1 MADRSHEVALLEGE
15 IMSSSV
21 VAAAAAAA
29 STPVLLEV
37 GFECCDGEKIIEA
50 GTLSSEDWKGL
61 VAEVENLR
69 IGLIFRVHK
78 ELLVKQST
86 YFRSIFSNFREAGYE
101 RITVKWDTP
110 TIFMLLQ
117 CMHGFNLSLS
127 SSMVAPLLQGAVF
140 FGVESAISA
149 CEDWVASMFHTG
161 SNQSNDNILVCL
173 PSIWTTASDTGV
185 TSIMEHCAKGLAIN
199 FAEAV
204 LWEGFVDI
212 PFLLLWACVDH
223 PELTVHSEM
232 QLCNALLR
240 WYENQTEELRLAEL
254 TKHLREGY
262 TSIFKK
268 IQLSLLPIEFIL
280 GRLVPKY
287 PLEIFE
293 VGTMGE
299 ESLSG
304 ANILEYCF
312 ASILKSPLEFL
323 QKSWVGKPAI
333 RLTRHSQEV
342 DLSGCQQVTGPL
354 LFWSSAVCNLELSK
368 PSRMSN
374 PLFPHKP
381 LWPDIPCFENLK
393 TFTLSQCW
401 RIQEEDLCEWLAA
414 ACPKLLILRLQDCP
428 QLAIS
433 IYISL
438 SACCPLLEVLD
449 LSVTEEIVEMEGAVT
464 VQKSQVLVVYPVT
477 HGSYNKSDGLQNLKE
492 LSLRGRSELSDA
504 MFNSLGHKCP
514 ALQAV
519 DISGCSQLTDSG
531 IATFLNLYPNCFKDF
546 RAAGTSFGP
555 ASSRALLHAVPV
567 DVASISKNH
576 ALQTLDLD
584 KCFGLEEKHL
594 IQLLKYQPFLAYLS
608 MAYTC
613 VSDTAL
619 FAFSGTDLLHLN
631 LRETQVSRRAVT
643 HIMAKNSRLKV
654 LNTRGCTQMATNN
667 LELQCDGKS
676 FQLEEVIMGW
686 GLSDSSFKSMGLG
699 SCRLQSLT
707 VGVGGTVSNTTLR
720 SLSHI
725 SSTFKHISLCFQVIS
740 DEGMMS
746 MLQELKGLHTLEL
759 RHCLGQISRE
769 SIRMFKGGCGLNLTC
784 LRLERVTP
792 WMEDS
797 DVLLLSSTC
806 PGLCHLSFVGCQC
819 LTSDSLR
826 IIASKWHGLYEL
838 KLEDCYQITMD
849 GASCLLLGCQ
859 ALQVLHLRHTG
870 KGLPASFIQDSSMH
884 LPLLQK
890 LALDTCDSVEKLFNK
905 PTNTR
910 YSALRVVQIARCH
923 QPSLFC
929 SPSTRANH
937 HYFGQCHKDTI
948 VLEWNTCRLK
958 GRFVN
963 ERLCFS

>member
-1 MADRSHEVALLEGE
+1 MADRSHEVASLEGE

-21 VAAAAAAA
+21 AAAAA

-37 GFECCDGEKIIEA
+37 GFGCCDGEKIVEA

-69 IGLIFRVHK
+69 IGLIFRVNK

-101 RITVKWDTP
+101 RIMVKWDTP

-161 SNQSNDNILVCL
+161 SNQSNDNTLVCL

-254 TKHLREGY
+254 TKHLCEGY

-268 IQLSLLPIEFIL
+268 
-280 GRLVPKY
+280 
-287 PLEIFE
+287 
-293 VGTMGE
+293 
-299 ESLSG
+299 
-304 ANILEYCF
+304 
-312 ASILKSPLEFL
+312 
-323 QKSWVGKPAI
+323 KSWVGKPAI

-354 LFWSSAVCNLELSK
+354 LFWSSAACNLLSK
-368 PSRMSN
+368 PSRKSN

-393 TFTLSQCW
+393 TFTLSRCW

-433 IYISL
+433 IYTSL

-449 LSVTEEIVEMEGAVT
+449 LSVTEEIVEMKGAVT

-477 HGSYNKSDGLQNLKE
+477 HGSYNKSDGLPNLKE
-492 LSLRGRSELSDA
+492 LSLRGRSELSDG
-504 MFNSLGHKCP
+504 MFNSLGYKCP

-567 DVASISKNH
+567 DVASTSKNH

-631 LRETQVSRRAVT
+631 LRETQVSGRAVT

-667 LELQCDGKS
+667 LELQCDGQS

-806 PGLCHLSFVGCQC
+806 PGLCRLSFVGCHC

-870 KGLPASFIQDSSMH
+870 KGLSGSFIQDSSMH

-929 SPSTRANH
+929 LPSTRANH

-948 VLEWNTCRLK
+948 VLEWNTCGLK
-958 GRFVN
+958 RRFVN